1 MKQTM
6 IEIDGK
12 IVSTDLLTVPFLC
25 DLKQCRGLCC
35 VEGTGGAPLTDEE
48 IDVLE
53 REYDNY
59 SRYMMPEGREIV
71 EREGFMVVDEY
82 GEYATPLIGGAD
94 CVFSFQ
100 EDGVAYCAIERAY
113 NNGECGFR
121 KPVSCHLYPVRVK
134 RFRNG
139 TVGLNYNRWDI
150 CSSALECGKRL
161 GVPMYRMLKDAI
173 VRAFG
178 QEFYDALTEAEAYL
192 KTIGDEEDSED

>member
-12 IVSTDLLTVPFLC
+12 IISTDILTTPFLC

-35 VEGTGGAPLTDEE
+35 VEGTGGAPLADEE
-48 IDVLE
+48 IDILE

-59 SRYMMPEGREIV
+59 SKYMMPEGREIV
-71 EREGFMVVDEY
+71 EKHGFMVVDDD
-82 GEYATPLIGGAD
+82 GEYSTPLIEGAD

-100 EDGVAYCAIERAY
+100 EDGVAYCAIERAFK
-113 NNGECGFR
+113 NGECGFR

-134 RFRNG
+134 RFKNG
-139 TVGLNYNRWDI
+139 SVGLNYNRWDI
-150 CSSALECGKRL
+150 CSSALECGKKL
-161 GVPMYRMLKDAI
+161 GVPMYKMLQEAI

-178 QEFYDALTEAEAYL
+178 QDFYDALGEAENYL
-192 KTIGDEEDSED
+192 NTLSEEDNE